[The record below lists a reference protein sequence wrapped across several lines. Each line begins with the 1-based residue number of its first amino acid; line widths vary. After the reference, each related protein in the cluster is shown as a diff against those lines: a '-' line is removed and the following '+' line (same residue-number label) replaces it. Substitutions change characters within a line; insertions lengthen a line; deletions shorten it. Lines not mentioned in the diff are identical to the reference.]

1 MNKFLKKLFSKKSQ
15 LIVASVFDAIITIL
29 VFGVIIRSLVVGCF
43 QWWYLFILLL
53 LHLADLEVIYSL
65 REYKEEKVLNMLADL
80 KQEFE
85 TDDNE

>member
-1 MNKFLKKLFSKKSQ
+1 MNKFLEKLFSKKSQ

-29 VFGVIIRSLVVGCF
+29 VLGVIITSLVVGCF
-43 QWWYLFILLL
+43 QWWYLFLLL
-53 LHLADLEVIYSL
+53 LLPLADLEVIYSL
-65 REYKEEKVLNMLADL
+65 REYKKEKVLNMLADL

>member
-29 VFGVIIRSLVVGCF
+29 VFGVIITSLVVGCF
-43 QWWYLFILLL
+43 QLWYLFLLL
-53 LHLADLEVIYSL
+53 LLPLADLEVIYSL